1 MSLNTTQHYFT
12 KLYLAV
18 FLRAPDLGGLNYWT
32 DEVLV
37 HGKSLPSIGG
47 IIFSLPVVTNTYPAS
62 LSDLD
67 FVEAIYH
74 NVFGRDSDAQ
84 GLAYWASEI
93 ATLRSTYTA
102 QGSANADFEARAQL
116 VMNMMNAGLG
126 TPDGTDGKA
135 YIENRLAVAE
145 YVAEQQ
151 LELGRDISAAF
162 LLETLSHVNADD
174 ASVSTG
180 KNAITNLLADET
192 APNLLTLGLTTSVQT
207 SGVLA
212 IDIPGHSSFYGP
224 VIQDAEGHLLVFGIN
239 SETLT
244 RLNADATLDTSFGGG
259 DGVVNGFGSLFLL
272 QSDNKLVGHVVG
284 SDLSRLN
291 PDGTLDNSFGNA
303 GHVTTHFP
311 GEHGHGAHDL
321 IQQQDGK
328 LVTAGYEYSTRQG
341 PWIGDLGPQIIST
354 YYGFSLV
361 RYNMDGSLD
370 TSFGGNGRI
379 TTDFVTGYDSKNNET
394 MDLIQQAD
402 GKLVV
407 AGTSN
412 KGFELAR
419 YNPDGSLD
427 SGFGSN
433 GLVTTDF
440 AQRDDGS
447 ESLFQLDDGKL
458 MLVGRTNNTS
468 NFVIARYNPDGSL
481 DSSFANHGLLT
492 TDFAGGGGKFFQLAD
507 GKLLFTGIT
516 NEHGQYEGAMVR
528 HNADGSLDISFGNGG
543 RVDTGSG
550 IVGNLLSQPDGSLL
564 VSGYDGSALA
574 RLNPDGSLDTHF
586 GGGDGKASNEVAH
599 EFWQLIQQNDG
610 QLLLTSWVVAPDFYT
625 NNLLLARYNPDGTPD
640 TGFGSD
646 QLLAALSLSSD
657 EDATAGLY
665 DGSNTLIDAALV
677 LSANTAA
684 TLEVSA
690 QASVTQT
697 SLRLTDDAG
706 NSSSGPAVILG
717 TTENDILSLSS
728 AGYLFGFDGGDDLIG
743 SSGADVF
750 IGGKGEDRLWLG
762 SDSAVDQVFFGV
774 EGLNYHDY
782 PMDYDVIYD
791 MALGSGGDVLDLSSL
806 NLGAMSLNATIF
818 NTNPSVSTN
827 ISGQVVRLLDQT
839 SYYPDGFL
847 PRPSDTELMQALN
860 DGRYANLDMDA
871 NSSALILVNWVI
883 DQHAYNNTTFLSRV
897 ESNDTGEIDSVELIG
912 VIRNVDVNLWTAD
925 NFTF

>member
-1 MSLNTTQHYFT
+1 MPLTATQQHFT
-12 KLYLAV
+12 KLYLAS
-18 FLRAPDLGGLNYWT
+18 FLRAPELSGLNYWVN
-32 DEVLV
+32 EVQS
-37 HGKSLPSIGG
+37 GKSLQQVGG
-47 IIFSLPVVTNTYPAS
+47 IIFSLDSVKAIYPTD
-62 LSDLD
+62 LSDQA

-74 NVFGRDSDAQ
+74 NAFGRDSDAQ
-84 GLAYWASEI
+84 GLAYWANEI
-93 ATLRSTYTA
+93 ASLRSAYTA
-102 QGSANADFEARAQL
+102 QGSANADFEARGQL
-116 VMNMMNAGLG
+116 VMNMINAGLSA
-126 TPDGTDGKA
+126 PDGTDGKA

-151 LELGRDISAAF
+151 LEQGRDISAAF
-162 LLETLSHVNADD
+162 LLDTFSHVNADD
-174 ASVSTG
+174 ASVTSAQD
-180 KNAITNLLADET
+180 AIAHLLEDET
-192 APNLLTLGLTTSVQT
+192 APNLLTLGLTTFVQK

-212 IDIPGHSSFYGP
+212 IDIPGHSSFSGP
-224 VIQDAEGHLLVFGIN
+224 VIQDAEGHLLVFGVN

-259 DGVVNGFGSLFLL
+259 DGVVNGFRSLFLL

-291 PDGTLDNSFGNA
+291 PDGTPDNSFGNA
-303 GHVTTHFP
+303 GHVTTLFP
-311 GEHGHGAHDL
+311 GEHAHGAHDL

-354 YYGFSLV
+354 YHGFSLV

-370 TSFGGNGRI
+370 ISFGGNGRI

-440 AQRDDGS
+440 AQRHDGS

-458 MLVGRTNNTS
+458 MLVGRTDNAS
-468 NFVIARYNPDGSL
+468 NFAIARYNPDGSL
-481 DSSFANHGLLT
+481 DGSFANHGLLT

-507 GKLLFTGIT
+507 GKLLFTGRSI
-516 NEHGQYEGAMVR
+516 EHGQYEGAMVR
-528 HNADGSLDISFGNGG
+528 YNADGSLDSSFGNGG

-586 GGGDGKASNEVAH
+586 GGGDGKASNEVTH
-599 EFWQLIQQNDG
+599 EFWQLTQQNDG
-610 QLLLTSWVVAPDFYT
+610 QLLLTSRVVAPDFYT

-646 QLLAALSLSSD
+646 QLLAALCLSSD

-665 DGSNTLIDAALV
+665 DDSNTLIDTALT

-684 TLEVSA
+684 TLEVSP
-690 QASVTQT
+690 QSSVTHA
-697 SLRLTDDAG
+697 SLRLTDTAG
-706 NSSSGPAVILG
+706 NSSSGSAIDLG
-717 TTENDILSLSS
+717 TAGSDKISLDS
-728 AGYLFGFDGGDDLIG
+728 AGYVFGFGGDDTLVG
-743 SSGADVF
+743 SDGADVF
-750 IGGKGEDRLWLG
+750 IGGSGTNELWLG
-762 SDSAVDQVFFGV
+762 EDSAIDRVVLGV
-774 EGLNYHDY
+774 GSLNDAIY
-782 PMDYDVIYD
+782 PNGHDVIND
-791 MALGSGGDVLDLSSL
+791 MALGASGDVLDLSAF
-806 NLGAMSLNATIF
+806 NLGEMRLNTDVFDAS
-818 NTNPSVSTN
+818 PSTSTN
-827 ISGQVVRLLDQT
+827 ISGQIVRLLDHT
-839 SYYPDGFL
+839 AYTLGL
-847 PRPSDTELMQALN
+847 PPPINIHSDTEFMEMLN
-860 DGRYANLDMDA
+860 NGKYANLDMSA
-871 NSSALILVNWVI
+871 NSTALFLVNWTF
-883 DQHAYNNTTFLSRV
+883 DYYNYTYLSRV

-912 VIRNVDVNLWTAD
+912 AIRNVDINLWTAD
-925 NFTF
+925 NFAF